1 MKEKKEKKEEKKLVF
16 FGMKKYNG
24 EKAGREKI

>member
-1 MKEKKEKKEEKKLVF
+1 MKEKKKKEEKKLVF